1 MYNAISDKSC
11 ILVLSLIIILSGLN
25 YTNTQGMAFAQGL
38 LGGIGGIG
46 GKIPCLSANVPCP
59 LGSLGKNLPPPPFDL
74 TGVYSSN
81 DGGKYYIQQKGYI
94 IFWVGLSSD
103 NGKTFTNVFHGTIQP
118 DMKISG
124 SWSDVPLGRL
134 HNSGTLILA
143 INQDRSLQKISEL
156 GGFSGSSWH
165 RISTLT

>member
-1 MYNAISDKSC
+1 MYNAISNKSC
-11 ILVLSLIIILSGLN
+11 ILVFSLIIILSGLS
-25 YTNTQGMAFAQGL
+25 YTNTQGMAFAQGGMFGNL
-38 LGGIGGIG
+38 L
-46 GKIPCLSANVPCP
+46 KLPCLNANVPCP
-59 LGSLGKNLPPPPFDL
+59 LGSGGLLGKSLPPPPFDL

-124 SWSDVPLGRL
+124 SWSDVPLGRV

-143 INQDRSLQKISEL
+143 INQDHSLQKISEL
-156 GGFSGSSWH
+156 GGFSGSSWR

>member
-1 MYNAISDKSC
+1 MYTAISHKSC
-11 ILVLSLIIILSGLN
+11 ILVLSLIIILSSFG
-25 YTNTQGMAFAQGL
+25 YINTQGMAFAQFGGL
-38 LGGIGGIG
+38 LP
-46 GKIPCLSANVPCP
+46 KFPCLSANVPCP
-59 LGSLGKNLPPPPFDL
+59 LSGLGLGKSVPPPPFDL

-118 DMKISG
+118 DRKISG
-124 SWSDVPLGRL
+124 TWSDVPLGRL

-143 INQDRSLQKISEL
+143 INQDHSLQKISEF
-156 GGFSGSSWH
+156 GGFSGSSWR

>member
-1 MYNAISDKSC
+1 MYNIIFDKSC
-11 ILVLSLIIILSGLN
+11 ILVLLLIMILSGLT
-25 YTNTQGMAFAQGL
+25 YTNTQEMAFAQGFF
-38 LGGIGGIG
+38 GGL
-46 GKIPCLSANVPCP
+46 KIPCLTANVPCP
-59 LGSLGKNLPPPPFDL
+59 ALPGFGKNLPPPPFDL

-118 DMKISG
+118 DRKISG

-143 INQDRSLQKISEL
+143 VNQDLSLQKISES
-156 GGFSGSSWH
+156 GGFSGSSW
-165 RISTLT
+165 RRL

>member
-1 MYNAISDKSC
+1 MYNVISDKSC
-11 ILVLSLIIILSGLN
+11 ILVLLLIMILSGLS
-25 YTNTQGMAFAQGL
+25 YTNTQEMAFAQGFF
-38 LGGIGGIG
+38 GGA
-46 GKIPCLSANVPCP
+46 IPCLSANVPCP
-59 LGSLGKNLPPPPFDL
+59 LGSGGVLGKNLPPPPFDL

-118 DMKISG
+118 DRKISG
-124 SWSDVPLGRL
+124 SWSDVPLGRV
-134 HNSGTLILA
+134 HNSGTLVLA
-143 INQDRSLQKISEL
+143 INQDQSLQKISDS
-156 GGFSGSSWH
+156 GGFSGSSWR